1 MADTLALPLH
11 HIVGEGE
18 ERRRPLHE
26 HAEPLLGS
34 VDQHLR
40 LPPRGL
46 AAVDS
51 RIGRLL
57 LALVAPGGLAQLL
70 EAPFDV
76 EDIIPDLEGEP
87 EIATRLGDRRHGL
100 RVAAREP
107 RAHAERGADEG
118 GGLWRWMYSSVSA
131 EIALPSD
138 SMSTTW
144 PPTIPTVPA
153 ASAISAT
160 TSRITRG
167 SLTRSALSAMS
178 RNASVRSASPAR
190 IAIASPKTLWL
201 VRRPRR

>member
-11 HIVGEGE
+11 HVVGEGE
-18 ERRRPLHE
+18 ERRRPLPDP
-26 HAEPLLGS
+26 AEPLLGS

-40 LPPRGL
+40 LAPRGL

-57 LALVAPGGLAQLL
+57 LALVAPRGLAQLL

-76 EDIIPDLEGEP
+76 EDIIHDLEGEP

-118 GGLWRWMYSSVSA
+118 GGLVAGGGLER
-131 EIALPSD
+131 LRPDRPS
-138 SMSTTW
+138 
-144 PPTIPTVPA
+144 PPPPVPHPA
-153 ASAISAT
+153 APPPPRA
-160 TSRITRG
+160 RG
-167 SLTRSALSAMS
+167 PPRL
-178 RNASVRSASPAR
+178 PA
-190 IAIASPKTLWL
+190 P
-201 VRRPRR
+201 PP

>member
-11 HIVGEGE
+11 HVVGEGE
-18 ERRRPLHE
+18 ERRRPLPE

-76 EDIIPDLEGEP
+76 EEIIHDLEGEP
-87 EIATRLGDRRHGL
+87 EIAARLGDRRHGL
-100 RVAAREP
+100 RVAAREA
-107 RAHAERGADEG
+107 RAHAERRADEG
-118 GGLWRWMYSSVSA
+118 GGLVAGGGLGRLGRGPLGPPP
-131 EIALPSD
+131 ALHAPA
-138 SMSTTW
+138 
-144 PPTIPTVPA
+144 PPP
-153 ASAISAT
+153 
-160 TSRITRG
+160 
-167 SLTRSALSAMS
+167 
-178 RNASVRSASPAR
+178 
-190 IAIASPKTLWL
+190 
-201 VRRPRR
+201 PRRARGAPGLRPPAPAHTPRPPPGA

>member
-11 HIVGEGE
+11 HVVGKGE
-18 ERRRPLHE
+18 ERRRPLPE

-76 EDIIPDLEGEP
+76 EDIIHDLEGEP

-107 RAHAERGADEG
+107 RAHAERGAHEG
-118 GGLWRWMYSSVSA
+118 GGLVTVDVLERLGRDRLRSEEHTSELQSPDHLVCRLLLEKKKNLPRATGPRW
-131 EIALPSD
+131 
-138 SMSTTW
+138 
-144 PPTIPTVPA
+144 
-153 ASAISAT
+153 
-160 TSRITRG
+160 
-167 SLTRSALSAMS
+167 
-178 RNASVRSASPAR
+178 
-190 IAIASPKTLWL
+190 
-201 VRRPRR
+201 PRRSVARCVRGPSTPTRTIWP

>member
-11 HIVGEGE
+11 HVVGGGEG
-18 ERRRPLHE
+18 RRRPRPE

-40 LPPRGL
+40 LAPRGL

-76 EDIIPDLEGEP
+76 EDIIHDLEGEP
-87 EIATRLGDRRHGL
+87 EIAARLGDRRHGL
-100 RVAAREP
+100 RVAAREA

-118 GGLWRWMYSSVSA
+118 GGLVAGGGIQRLGPES
-131 EIALPSD
+131 PS
-138 SMSTTW
+138 
-144 PPTIPTVPA
+144 PPPPVPA
-153 ASAISAT
+153 PAPRPPPSGGGAP
-160 TSRITRG
+160 
-167 SLTRSALSAMS
+167 AL
-178 RNASVRSASPAR
+178 
-190 IAIASPKTLWL
+190 
-201 VRRPRR
+201 RRPAAGPT